1 MQASADAIKLPA
13 INLNVF
19 NASKSM
25 VLVILLMV
33 IGWLMVASASIEYS
47 LYMFDDAFH
56 YTFRHLAYM
65 LMAICAMFVSSQI
78 SFSVWQRLTPILLL
92 VGIVLLVLVLIPG
105 IGKVVNGSRRWI
117 ALPGF
122 TVQPSEMM
130 KLFVLMYLSSFLVRK
145 GDVVRERWFAFI
157 RPMAVI
163 GLVSLLLIAEPDYG
177 ATVVV
182 MATCLAVMFIG
193 GAPAGPFILMIMLS
207 GAVMAG
213 WALSDEYRVLRLV
226 GYLAPFEHKFDSGYQ
241 LVQSLIAFGRGEWL
255 GVGLGSSVQ
264 KLFYLPEAHTDFVF
278 SIWAE
283 ETGLVGSLV
292 VICLLYFLL
301 LRSAAIGRK
310 LQSVDLFAS
319 YLVTGIAVM
328 LAGQGFIN
336 IGVACGLLPT
346 KGLTLPFISYGGTS
360 LIVSGV
366 MAGMLIRGEYEVR
379 RLDEQAS

>member
-1 MQASADAIKLPA
+1 MQVSSSMISLPTFS
-13 INLNVF
+13 LDVLKS
-19 NASKSM
+19 SKTL
-25 VLVILLMV
+25 VLITLLMV
-33 IGWLMVASASIEYS
+33 TGWLMVASASIEYS
-47 LYMFDDAFH
+47 LYMFGDAFH
-56 YTFRHLAYM
+56 YTTRHFVYM
-65 LMAICAMFVSSQI
+65 LMAMVAMVVSSQI
-78 SFSVWQRLTPILLL
+78 PFSLWQRLTPILLF
-92 VGIVLLVLVLIPG
+92 VGVVLLVLVLIPG

-145 GDVVRERWFAFI
+145 GELVRERWFAFI

-193 GAPAGPFILMIMLS
+193 GAPAVPFILMIILS
-207 GAVMAG
+207 GLVMAG
-213 WALSDEYRVLRLV
+213 WAISDEYRVLRLV

-283 ETGLVGSLV
+283 ETGLIGSLL
-292 VICLLYFLL
+292 VIGLLYFLL

-310 LQSVDLFAS
+310 LQSVNLFAS

-328 LAGQGFIN
+328 LAGQAFIN

-360 LIVSGV
+360 LIISGV
-366 MAGMLIRGEYEVR
+366 MAGMLIRGEHDAR
-379 RLDEQAS
+379 GHDEQSS